1 MDSRGG
7 GSLISRPYRCWLALV
22 LRTEARLRSG
32 ESDRIF
38 PTRENADAESVGRST
53 TSPASTDPTDRSID
67 VHAEILKEK
76 RRNTYS
82 IY

>member
-7 GSLISRPYRCWLALV
+7 GSLISRPYRRWLVLV

-38 PTRENADAESVGRST
+38 STRESADAESVGRST

-76 RRNTYS
+76 RRKTYS